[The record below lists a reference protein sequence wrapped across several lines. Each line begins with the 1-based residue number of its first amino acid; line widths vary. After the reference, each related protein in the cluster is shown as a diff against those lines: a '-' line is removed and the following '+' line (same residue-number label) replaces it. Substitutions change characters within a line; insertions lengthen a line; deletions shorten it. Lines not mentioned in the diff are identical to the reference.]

1 LQLTI
6 DHIGII
12 FSQIF
17 YFAIKGKAIMEEME
31 NTKISVL
38 TQVSDRL
45 GELTRE
51 ALAEKYNGIENKLF
65 EFANFMEAQLA
76 FLSTSTGTDIPTEGI
91 IPTEAIIR
99 KALHIEKGIVLPVFT
114 DAKNSILLYKISDY
128 DKDLVI
134 SGDDVPEPDPEKCK
148 KISLDDID
156 IAIIPGLA
164 FDDKGGRVGFGN
176 NFYSKLIT
184 KLPETCR
191 KVSLAYE
198 EQIVDQIQM
207 ESRKFAVDIIIT
219 DKRVIY
225 KI

>member
-1 LQLTI
+1 
-6 DHIGII
+6 
-12 FSQIF
+12 
-17 YFAIKGKAIMEEME
+17 
-31 NTKISVL
+31 
-38 TQVSDRL
+38 
-45 GELTRE
+45 
-51 ALAEKYNGIENKLF
+51 
-65 EFANFMEAQLA
+65 MEAQLA
-76 FLSTSTGTDIPTEGI
+76 FLYTSTRTDFSAEGI

-99 KALHIEKGIVLPVFT
+99 KALHIEKGMVLPLLT
-114 DAKNSILLYKISDY
+114 NAKNSILLYKISDY
-128 DKDLVI
+128 DNDLLPR
-134 SGDDVPEPDPEKCK
+134 GDDMLEPDPEKCK
-148 KISLDDID
+148 KISLEDID

-207 ESRKFAVDIIIT
+207 ESRKFTVDIIIT
-219 DKRVIY
+219 DERVIY

>member
-1 LQLTI
+1 
-6 DHIGII
+6 
-12 FSQIF
+12 
-17 YFAIKGKAIMEEME
+17 MEEIKSGE
-31 NTKISVL
+31 NNHL
-38 TQVSDRL
+38 TLVANRL
-45 GELTRE
+45 AALSEE
-51 ALAEKYNGIENKLF
+51 ELAETYKEIEHKLF

-76 FLSTSTGTDIPTEGI
+76 FLYTPVSNEIPTEGI
-91 IPTEAIIR
+91 IK
-99 KALHIEKGIVLPVFT
+99 KALQIEKGLALPVFT
-114 DAKNSILLYKISDY
+114 DAKNAINLYKISNY
-128 DKDLVI
+128 NKDLVSSNNDI
-134 SGDDVPEPDPEKCK
+134 LEPNIERCK
-148 KISLDDID
+148 KISLEEVD

-176 NFYSKLIT
+176 NYYTKMIT

-207 ESRKFAVDIIIT
+207 ESRKFTVDIIIT

>member
-1 LQLTI
+1 
-6 DHIGII
+6 
-12 FSQIF
+12 
-17 YFAIKGKAIMEEME
+17 MEEME
-31 NTKISVL
+31 NTKISL
-38 TQVSDRL
+38 LAQVSDRL
-45 GELTRE
+45 GALTKE

-65 EFANFMEAQLA
+65 EFANFKEAQLA
-76 FLSTSTGTDIPTEGI
+76 FLSTSTKTDISTEGI

-99 KALHIEKGIVLPVFT
+99 KALHIEKGVVLPVFT
-114 DAKNSILLYKISDY
+114 DAKKSILLYKISDY
-128 DKDLVI
+128 DKDLGPSDNEVL
-134 SGDDVPEPDPEKCK
+134 EPDPEKCK
-148 KISLDDID
+148 KISLEDID

-164 FDDKGGRVGFGN
+164 FDNKGGRVGFGN

-207 ESRKFAVDIIIT
+207 ESRKFTMDIIIT

>member
-1 LQLTI
+1 
-6 DHIGII
+6 
-12 FSQIF
+12 
-17 YFAIKGKAIMEEME
+17 MEEME
-31 NTKISVL
+31 NTKISLL

-45 GELTRE
+45 GALTKE

-65 EFANFMEAQLA
+65 EFANFKEAQLA
-76 FLSTSTGTDIPTEGI
+76 FLSTSTKTDISTEGI

-99 KALHIEKGIVLPVFT
+99 KALHIEKGVVLPVFT

-128 DKDLVI
+128 DKDLGPSDNEVL
-134 SGDDVPEPDPEKCK
+134 EPDPEKCK
-148 KISLDDID
+148 KISLEDID

-164 FDDKGGRVGFGN
+164 FDNKGGRVGFGN

-198 EQIVDQIQM
+198 EQIVDQIKM
-207 ESRKFAVDIIIT
+207 ESRKFTMDIIIT

>member
-1 LQLTI
+1 
-6 DHIGII
+6 
-12 FSQIF
+12 
-17 YFAIKGKAIMEEME
+17 MEEMK
-31 NTKISVL
+31 NTKLSVL
-38 TQVSDRL
+38 AQISDRL
-45 GELTRE
+45 GALTKE

-76 FLSTSTGTDIPTEGI
+76 FLSTSTKTDISTEGI

-99 KALHIEKGIVLPVFT
+99 KALHIEKGVVLPVFT

-128 DKDLVI
+128 DKDLGLSDNEVL
-134 SGDDVPEPDPEKCK
+134 EPDPEKCK
-148 KISLDDID
+148 KISLEEID

-164 FDDKGGRVGFGN
+164 FDNKGGRVGFGN

-207 ESRKFAVDIIIT
+207 ESRKFTMDIIIT

>member
-1 LQLTI
+1 M
-6 DHIGII
+6 

-17 YFAIKGKAIMEEME
+17 FLLIKGKATMEEMKQ
-31 NTKISVL
+31 TKNSVL
-38 TQVSDRL
+38 NQVSERL
-45 GELTRE
+45 GALTQE
-51 ALAEKYNGIENKLF
+51 TLSEKYTGIENKLF

-76 FLSTSTGTDIPTEGI
+76 FLATSIRTEIPMEGI

-99 KALHIEKGIVLPVFT
+99 KALDIEKGIVLPVFT

-128 DKDLVI
+128 DKDLLINDNGVL
-134 SGDDVPEPDPEKCK
+134 EPDPEKCK

-164 FDDKGGRVGFGN
+164 FDDKGGRIGFGN
-176 NFYSKLIT
+176 NYYSKLIT

-198 EQIVDQIQM
+198 EQIVDQIIM
-207 ESRKFAVDIIIT
+207 ESRKFTVDIIIT

>member
-1 LQLTI
+1 
-6 DHIGII
+6 
-12 FSQIF
+12 
-17 YFAIKGKAIMEEME
+17 MEEMK

-45 GELTRE
+45 GALTQE
-51 ALAEKYNGIENKLF
+51 ALTEKYNGIENKLF

-76 FLSTSTGTDIPTEGI
+76 FLSTSTGTDISTEGI

-99 KALHIEKGIVLPVFT
+99 KALHIEKGVVLPVFT

-176 NFYSKLIT
+176 NYYSKLIT

-207 ESRKFAVDIIIT
+207 ESRKFTVDIIIT

>member
-1 LQLTI
+1 
-6 DHIGII
+6 
-12 FSQIF
+12 
-17 YFAIKGKAIMEEME
+17 MEEMR

-45 GELTRE
+45 GALTKE

-76 FLSTSTGTDIPTEGI
+76 FLSTSTKTDISTEGI

-128 DKDLVI
+128 DKDLGP
-134 SGDDVPEPDPEKCK
+134 SDNDVPEPDPEKCK
-148 KISLDDID
+148 KISLEDID

-207 ESRKFAVDIIIT
+207 ESRKFTVDIIIT

>member
-1 LQLTI
+1 M
-6 DHIGII
+6 D
-12 FSQIF
+12 
-17 YFAIKGKAIMEEME
+17 EMK

-45 GELTRE
+45 GALTKE

-76 FLSTSTGTDIPTEGI
+76 FLSTTTRTEIPTEGI

-114 DAKNSILLYKISDY
+114 DSKNSILLYKIGDY
-128 DKDLVI
+128 DKDLVA
-134 SGDDVPEPDPEKCK
+134 SDNDVLEPDPEKCK

-176 NFYSKLIT
+176 NYYSKLIT

-207 ESRKFAVDIIIT
+207 ESRKFTVDIIIT